1 MAFRGTKRT
10 NATAGGAHRIRVQ
23 EAAKIYAYANAYK
36 YTRLSEEQHMFKVE
50 ASQERAEGQD

>member
-36 YTRLSEEQHMFKVE
+36 YTRLSEE
-50 ASQERAEGQD
+50 